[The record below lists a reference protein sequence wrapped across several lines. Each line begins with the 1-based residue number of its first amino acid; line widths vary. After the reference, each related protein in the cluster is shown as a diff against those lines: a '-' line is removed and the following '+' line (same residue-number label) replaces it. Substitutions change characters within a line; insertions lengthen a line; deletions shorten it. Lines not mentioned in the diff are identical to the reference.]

1 MYPFLSGL
9 FFGLLLA
16 VFYFISKYSPP
27 TLIPIMLVTVAMNG
41 LFVWK
46 YKMTPLLT
54 AVHFSLGFSLSSFV
68 EIFIFSTVLKISI
81 GSFISILA
89 LQIISNFSLTFF
101 PGVVSGLATRV
112 IKNTDHK

>member
-1 MYPFLSGL
+1 
-9 FFGLLLA
+9 
-16 VFYFISKYSPP
+16 
-27 TLIPIMLVTVAMNG
+27 MLVTVAMNG

-101 PGVVSGLATRV
+101 PGVVSGKTPALV
-112 IKNTDHK
+112 KNLKNAYSTPADITVTEEDFKAY